1 MEVIV
6 ETEDHEQDE
15 KMLDKFAKMMLSVA
29 VTFIVGS
36 LTDAA
41 YNKFVI
47 QRRNNHKSETD

>member
-1 MEVIV
+1 MEVVV

-47 QRRNNHKSETD
+47 QRRNNHKSDTD